1 MIKRDLLT
9 NEEFH
14 STRINQKFA
23 NAKNRIKF
31 YNDKA
36 NKFRQSIAFI
46 SKPLQNNIMIL
57 NELMAGKKECVFHK
71 EYLLGKGYSLSI
83 HSHIHQYQNKNHFAI
98 HNFIIMSISET
109 QIKII
114 KI

>member
-1 MIKRDLLT
+1 MNKRDLLT

-23 NAKNRIKF
+23 NAENRIKF
-31 YNDKA
+31 YNNKA

-46 SKPLQNNIMIL
+46 SKPLQNNIIIL
-57 NELMAGKKECVFHK
+57 NELMAGKEECVFHK

-83 HSHIHQYQNKNHFAI
+83 HSHIHRYQNKNHFAI
-98 HNFIIMSISET
+98 HNYIIMSISET

>member
-1 MIKRDLLT
+1 MIKKDLLT
-9 NEEFH
+9 NEEFY

-23 NAKNRIKF
+23 NADNRIKF

-36 NKFRQSIAFI
+36 NKFRQSIASI

-57 NELMAGKKECVFHK
+57 NELMVGKEQCVFHK
-71 EYLLGKGYSLSI
+71 EFLLGKGYTLSI
-83 HSHIHQYQNKNHFAI
+83 HSHIQQYQNKNHFAI
-98 HNFIIMSISET
+98 HNFIIITISET